1 MNIKIKDK
9 KVGAILTDQRCG
21 STTLCGYI
29 DQLDGIQCLYE
40 AFSANGSLYSS
51 KITYPLEDYI
61 NRKMEKMPWLSEK
74 KHIVI
79 KFIKSHRNIF
89 DQFLQESLIDYAIVL
104 TRDPEDS
111 YKSLYKSLSTGDWST
126 NPEQRKNKS
135 GKTGYKIPKNK
146 IIKKQQYLEQSKA
159 WSNHIKNTLQCNNI
173 FSVKITFEEL
183 IKKEFNINKI
193 INQL

>member
-9 KVGAILTDQRCG
+9 KVGVILTDQRCG

-29 DQLDGIQCLYE
+29 DQLKGVQCLYE

-61 NRKMEKMPWLSEK
+61 NRKMGKMPWLSEK

-89 DQFLQESLIDYAIVL
+89 DQFLQEGLIDYAIVL

-126 NPEQRKNKS
+126 NPDQRKSKN

-146 IIKKQQYLEQSKA
+146 IITKQEYLEQSKA
-159 WSNHIKNTLQCNNI
+159 WSNHIKNTLQSNNI
-173 FSVKITFEEL
+173 SSVNITFEEL
-183 IKKEFNINKI
+183 IKKEFNIKEKI
-193 INQL
+193 KV

>member
-29 DQLDGIQCLYE
+29 DQLKGVQCLYE

-61 NRKMEKMPWLSEK
+61 NHKMRKMPWLSEK

-89 DQFLQESLIDYAIVL
+89 DQFLQEGLIDYAIVL

-126 NPEQRKNKS
+126 NPEQRKNESVKIR
-135 GKTGYKIPKNK
+135 YKIPKNK
-146 IIKKQQYLEQSKA
+146 IIKKEEYLKQSKA
-159 WSNHIKNTLQCNNI
+159 WSNHIKNTLQSNNI
-173 FSVKITFEEL
+173 ASVNITFEEL
-183 IKKEFNINKI
+183 IKKEFNIKEKI
-193 INQL
+193 KV